1 MNVDVMAKPGSRTAM
16 GENEYDV
23 LVVGAGFAGL
33 YQLHRLRQ
41 KGFRVRLVDAASGL
55 GGIWQW
61 NRYPGARVDSHG
73 ALYQYSD
80 PELWK
85 DWSFKELY
93 PDWQELRKYFNYVDS
108 KWNLNKDIDLN
119 TRVTGADFD
128 ESSRKW
134 TVHTQNGKDYV
145 TRFFV
150 LCTGFAAKPH
160 VPPFEGIEDFQGKI
174 HHTGLWPQEGVD
186 MKGKRVAV
194 IGMGASGVQVVQE
207 AGAEAAH
214 TTHFVRTPCLAIPM
228 WQRRMTPEDNAR
240 VREQMPADM
249 DRRTKTF
256 GGFSYD
262 FQDVGVFDVDD
273 ARRNEIFESIW
284 QQGGFWWW
292 LNNFKDVLFDE
303 KANRA
308 QYDFWRSKVV
318 ARIKDP
324 RLAEIYAP
332 VEPPHPYGVKRPSL
346 EQNFYE
352 VIQQDNVDVV
362 DLKTES
368 IVSFTEKGI
377 QTSKGEYEFDI
388 IVLATGFD
396 AVSGGLTSLDIHG
409 TDGRTIGE
417 KWQDGIRTQL
427 GMATSGFPNLFFI
440 YGPQSPSG
448 FCNGPTAAETQGEVM
463 VKILDKL
470 ANEQVTRIEA
480 EPEAEEAWRK
490 FCMEVTD
497 MTLFPKANSWYM
509 GANIPGKPR
518 EMLMYPAGLP
528 SYLQACEKSISE
540 DLSGFTKAR

>member
-1 MNVDVMAKPGSRTAM
+1 MNIDVMSRSASRT
-16 GENEYDV
+16 GVSESEYDV
-23 LVVGAGFAGL
+23 VVVGAGFAGL
-33 YQLHRLRQ
+33 YQLHKLRQ
-41 KGFRVRLVDAASGL
+41 KGFRVRLLDAASGL

-80 PELWK
+80 PDLWK
-85 DWSFKELY
+85 DWDFKELY
-93 PDWQELRKYFNYVDS
+93 PDWQELREYFNYVDS
-108 KWNLNKDIDLN
+108 KWDLSKDIDLN

-128 ESSRKW
+128 ESRRKW
-134 TVHTQNGKDYV
+134 TIHTQNGKDYV
-145 TRFFV
+145 SRFFV
-150 LCTGFAAKPH
+150 LCTGFAAKPY
-160 VPPFEGIEDFQGKI
+160 VPPFEGIGDFKGEI
-174 HHTGLWPQEGVD
+174 HHTGLWPQDGLD

-194 IGMGASGVQVVQE
+194 VGMGASGVQVMQE
-207 AGAEAAH
+207 AGAEATH

-228 WQRRMTPEDNAR
+228 WQRQMTSDDNASAR
-240 VREQMPADM
+240 AQMEADM
-249 DRRTKTF
+249 DRRSKTF

-262 FQDVGVFDVDD
+262 FQEVGVFEVDD
-273 ARRNEIFESIW
+273 ARRKEMFESIW
-284 QQGGFWWW
+284 KLGGFWWW

-318 ARIKDP
+318 ARIRDP

-362 DLKTES
+362 DLKSEPL
-368 IVSFTEKGI
+368 VRFTEKGI

-396 AVSGGLTSLDIHG
+396 AVSGGLTSPDIHG
-409 TDGRTIGE
+409 TDGRTIGQ
-417 KWQDGIRTQL
+417 KWQEGIRTHL
-427 GMATSGFPNLFFI
+427 GLATSGFPNLFFI

-463 VKILDKL
+463 VNILDKL
-470 ANEQVTRIEA
+470 ANEKITRIEA
-480 EPEAEEAWRK
+480 QPDSEEAWRK

-528 SYLQACEKSISE
+528 AYLKACEKSISE
-540 DLSGFTKAR
+540 GLSGFDKAR